1 MEWLKQILPTIGS
14 LLGGPLGGAAVS
26 AVAGVLGIS
35 EPTQDKIQKALSSG
49 QLTAEQMAALQ
60 AADLQLKTKMA
71 ELGIEAE
78 KLQQVDRASARQMQ
92 VATGSMVPHILAVLF
107 VAFYLLIVAMLLT
120 GQMKLWE
127 NSTLTMLLGG
137 VTSGV
142 AMILGF
148 YFGAS
153 HTANMPDLKK

>member
-1 MEWLKQILPTIGS
+1 MEWLKQILPTIGN

-49 QLTAEQMAALQ
+49 QLTPEQMAALQ

-92 VATGSMVPHILAVLF
+92 VSTGSMVPHILAILF
-107 VAFYLLIVAMLLT
+107 VAFYLLIVSMLLT

-153 HTANMPDLKK
+153 HTANIPDLKK

>member
-1 MEWLKQILPTIGS
+1 MSWISKVLPTIGT
-14 LLGGPLGGAAVS
+14 LLGGPLGGIAVD
-26 AVAGVLGIS
+26 AVGKVLGMS
-35 EPTQDKIQKALSSG
+35 DATSDTVKKVLTSG
-49 QLTAEQMAALQ
+49 NLTAEQIAALQ

-78 KLQQVDRASARQMQ
+78 KLAQVDRASAREMQ
-92 VATGSMVPHILAVLF
+92 VQAKSLVPSILAILF
-107 VAFYLLIVAMLLT
+107 VSFYLTIVSLLLT
-120 GQMKLWE
+120 GTMKLWE

-142 AMILGF
+142 TMILGF

-153 HTANMPDLKK
+153 HASQNADKK

>member
-1 MEWLKQILPTIGS
+1 MSWISKVLPTIGT
-14 LLGGPLGGAAVS
+14 LLGGPLGGIAVD
-26 AVAGVLGIS
+26 AVGKVLGMS
-35 EPTQDKIQKALSSG
+35 DATSDTVKKVLTSGNLS
-49 QLTAEQMAALQ
+49 AEQIAALQ

-78 KLQQVDRASARQMQ
+78 KLAQVDRASAREMQ
-92 VATGSMVPHILAVLF
+92 VQAKSLVPSILAILF
-107 VAFYLLIVAMLLT
+107 VGFYLTIVSLLLT
-120 GQMKLWE
+120 GTMKLWE

-142 AMILGF
+142 TMILGF

-153 HTANMPDLKK
+153 HASQNADKK

>member
-1 MEWLKQILPTIGS
+1 MDWIKQILPTIGNII
-14 LLGGPLGGAAVS
+14 GGPLGGAAVS
-26 AVAGVLGIS
+26 AVAGALGIS
-35 EPTQDKIQKALSSG
+35 EPTQEKIEKALSSG
-49 QLTAEQMAALQ
+49 KLTAEQMAALQ

-78 KLQQVDRASARQMQ
+78 KLQQADRSSARQMQ
-92 VATGSMVPHILAVLF
+92 VATGSIVPQVLAVLF
-107 VAFYLLIVAMLLT
+107 VAFYLIIVSLLLT

-142 AMILGF
+142 TMILGF

-153 HTANMPDLKK
+153 HVANIPDLKK